1 MKNKMLSSE
10 ELLNIYMNTKNLE
23 NMLGHSVPVEV
34 EYDKLSKKILSM
46 EELYFMSKNI
56 EMIENMKGKKQIF
69 LPKRR
74 IL

>member
-1 MKNKMLSSE
+1 MLSSE
-10 ELLNIYMNTKNLE
+10 ELLNIQMNTKNLE

-34 EYDKLSKKILSM
+34 GYDKLSKKILNM

-56 EMIENMKGKKQIF
+56 EMIENMKGKEMR
-69 LPKRR
+69 LSPKEK